1 MLFKK
6 IFAVFLIEKISQLNN
21 VFGSHFYG
29 GSISSRPIGNSTAL
43 ITMEFTIRFAYRR
56 NFDASTFCN
65 QTTIHSLTLFAPLA
79 NIVCRVGCIFTGET
93 IGTTDEY
100 CSSYSEQNNWSYGHK
115 SFVIAKFLV
124 FMAKIK

>member
-6 IFAVFLIEKISQLNN
+6 IFAVFLIEIISQLSN

-29 GSISSRPIGNSTAL
+29 GSISSRPIENSTAL

-56 NFDASTFCN
+56 DFDNSTFCD
-65 QTTIHSLTLFAPLA
+65 QTTIHSLTLFAPEA
-79 NIVCRVGCIFTGET
+79 DIVCREGCIVAGEA

-115 SFVIAKFLV
+115 SFVIA
-124 FMAKIK
+124 IK